1 MTRSCLAVFSILCAM
16 IVLFGVHLG
25 MAADSTALRALF
37 PDPPREYSSGPL
49 WVWNDM
55 LSEEQVRSTLRN
67 LAEQNVKQVFVHPRP
82 GLMTPYLSADWF
94 RLWKVALEEAKR
106 LDMNVWIYDE
116 DSYPSGFAGGL
127 VPDAMP
133 EARGRGLFFSEV
145 KRLEKPGAGV
155 LAVFRLGNGGC
166 EEVTTRARAGETL
179 RDGPYL
185 VAAVRRAPDS
195 PWHGGKCY
203 VDLLYPGVTQKF
215 LEITLGAY
223 QREIGSQFG
232 KRVPGSF
239 CDEPNLIP
247 AGGMPWTDDL
257 PAQFRKRWG
266 YDLTPNLASLAR
278 PVGDWKRLRHNYFQ
292 TLLDLMIE
300 RWAKPY
306 SEYCRDHGLE
316 FTGHYWEHEW
326 PASLAVPDN
335 MAIYAWPQRPAI
347 DCLRNQYTEQ
357 VHAQFGNARMVKELS
372 SVANQLGKKRTL
384 CEAYGASG
392 WGLCFED
399 MKRIGDWLYVLGINT
414 LDQHLSDITIRGAR
428 KWDYPQSFS
437 YHEPWWKAY
446 HVLAGYFTRL
456 SAAMSQGEQINR
468 VLLIEPTTS
477 AWMYQLHD
485 FDFYA
490 TPFRQDPN
498 MKEIG
503 DRFQDLVNLLER
515 AQVEYDIGCED
526 ILMRHGEV
534 PTDVEPPRLVIGRRA
549 YTTVILPPCTENLNE
564 QTMRL
569 LEEYVKSGGRVF
581 CCGAPPQL
589 VDGRKSDRGQ
599 VAAQAAGW
607 KRLTPEAIPAQL
619 QAMRCDG
626 FAIRRSPDDKGILF
640 HHRRQLDDGELLLL
654 VNTSIQWP
662 SSGEVASR
670 LQGAEQW
677 DLESGRIAPYRT
689 EPGEPGLKSKEPGL
703 KLSFHLPPCGSLLLF
718 LSRAPGKAESAA
730 ALAAN
735 APATRLAPAGPLTIR
750 RTEPNVLTLD
760 YLDVT
765 AGGETKK
772 SVYCFLG
779 CQFAFQKNGL
789 PQNPWESAVQFRD
802 ELITKKFPPESGC
815 AATYR
820 FTIAHE
826 VPRPLQ
832 VVVERADLYAIA
844 CNGKPLMPAKGSWW
858 LDKSF
863 GRIDITAAAR
873 TGANEV
879 TIRARPFTMFH
890 ELAAAYV
897 LGDFG
902 LKAAGAGFTIVPA
915 ATLKLGKWNE
925 QGLPL
930 YSAAV
935 SYRQRFELPQPSGRY
950 AVRLPAWY
958 GSVAEVFVND
968 RSAGYI
974 GFAPWQCDVTPHVV
988 AGVNTIEVRVIGT
1001 LKNTLGPHH
1010 AGKVVGMARPIQ
1022 FHTAPETGPPPGKEY
1037 DTIGYGLFEPFVL
1050 EQMR

>member
-1 MTRSCLAVFSILCAM
+1 M
-16 IVLFGVHLG
+16 IVLFGVG
-25 MAADSTALRALF
+25 PSMADDSTALRAMF
-37 PDPPREYSSGPL
+37 ADPPREYSSGPL

-55 LSEEQVRSTLRN
+55 LSEEQIRGTIRD
-67 LAEQNVKQVFVHPRP
+67 LAGQNVKQVFVHPRP

-116 DSYPSGFAGGL
+116 NSYPSGFAGGL
-127 VPDAMP
+127 VPAAMP
-133 EARGRGLFFSEV
+133 ESRGRGLFFTEV
-145 KRLEKPGAGV
+145 KRPEKSGADV
-155 LAVFRLGNGGC
+155 LAVFRLSNGGC
-166 EEVTTRARAGETL
+166 KEVTGRARGGEKL
-179 RDGPYL
+179 PDGSYL
-185 VAAVRRAPDS
+185 VAAVRRAPIS
-195 PWHGGKCY
+195 PWHGGKWY

-223 QREIGSQFG
+223 DREIGSQFG

-247 AGGMPWTDDL
+247 AGGMPWTEDL
-257 PAQFRKRWG
+257 PIQFQKRWG

-278 PVGDWKRLRHNYFQ
+278 PVGDWKRVRHNYFQ
-292 TLLDLMIE
+292 VILELMIE
-300 RWAKPY
+300 RWSKPY
-306 SEYCRDHGLE
+306 AEYCRDHGLE

-326 PASLAVPDN
+326 PAAMAVPDN
-335 MAIYAWPQRPAI
+335 MAVYVWPQRPAI
-347 DCLRNQYTEQ
+347 DCLRNQYSEQ

-384 CEAYGASG
+384 CEGYGASG
-392 WGLCFED
+392 WDLRFED

-414 LDQHLSDITIRGAR
+414 LDQHLSSITIRGAR

-456 SAAMSQGEQINR
+456 SAAMSHGEQVNS

-490 TPFRQDPN
+490 KPFRQDPQ

-503 DRFQDLVNLLER
+503 DRFQNLVNLLER

-526 ILMRHGEV
+526 ILMRHGKV
-534 PTDVEPPRLVIGRRA
+534 QRDINPPRLVIGRREYA
-549 YTTVILPPCTENLNE
+549 TVILPPCTENLNE
-564 QTMRL
+564 QTMLL
-569 LEEYVKSGGRVF
+569 LEDYVKSGGQVL

-589 VDGRKSDRGQ
+589 VDGRESQRGQ
-599 VAAQAAGW
+599 AAAQGTGW
-607 KRLTPEAIPAQL
+607 QRVTPEAIPARL
-619 QAMRCDG
+619 RAMPGDG
-626 FAIRRSPDDKGILF
+626 FAIHRNPFGKGILF

-654 VNTSIQWP
+654 VNTSIEFP
-662 SSGEVASR
+662 SSGEVASPWKS
-670 LQGAEQW
+670 AEQW
-677 DLESGRIAPYRT
+677 DLETGQIVPYPTELTPPGR
-689 EPGEPGLKSKEPGL
+689 
-703 KLSFHLPPCGSLLLF
+703 KLTFCLPPCGSLLLF
-718 LSRAPGKAESAA
+718 LSRSPGRAEAVAA
-730 ALAAN
+730 FTADAHGA
-735 APATRLAPAGPLTIR
+735 RLAPAGPLEIY

-760 YLDVT
+760 YFDVT

-772 SVYCFLG
+772 NVYCYVG
-779 CQFAFQKNGL
+779 CQFAFQKNGM

-820 FTIAHE
+820 FTIEGE
-826 VPRPLQ
+826 VPKPLHVVIERP
-832 VVVERADLYAIA
+832 DLYAIA
-844 CNGKPLMPAKGSWW
+844 CNGKDILPEKGSWW

-863 GRIDITAAAR
+863 GRIDITAAAK

-879 TIRARPFTMFH
+879 TIRAKPFTMYH

-902 LKAAGAGFTIVPA
+902 LKATGSGFTIVPA
-915 ATLKLGKWNE
+915 APLKLGKWNE
-925 QGLPL
+925 QGLPF
-930 YSAAV
+930 YSAAAG
-935 SYRQRFELPQPSGRY
+935 YRQRFELPQPTGRY
-950 AVRLPAWY
+950 LVRLPAWY
-958 GSVAEVFVND
+958 GSVAEVIVNG

-974 GFAPWQCDVTPHVV
+974 GFAPWQCDVTKHVV

-1001 LKNTLGPHH
+1001 LKNELGPHH
-1010 AGKVVGMARPIQ
+1010 AGTLVGMASPKL
-1022 FHTAPETGPPPGKEY
+1022 FHEAPETGPPPGREY
-1037 DTIGYGLFEPFVL
+1037 DTIGYGLFEPFAL
-1050 EQMR
+1050 ERTR

>member
-1 MTRSCLAVFSILCAM
+1 MTRSRFAVFSVTWAVIALS
-16 IVLFGVHLG
+16 GVG
-25 MAADSTALRALF
+25 PGAAADSTALRALF
-37 PDPPREYSSGPL
+37 ADPPRQYSSGPL

-55 LSEEQVRSTLRN
+55 LSEEQVSGTLRD

-94 RLWKVALEEAKR
+94 RLWKVALATAER

-127 VPDAMP
+127 VPAAMP
-133 EARGRGLFFSEV
+133 QSRGRGLFFTEV
-145 KRLEKPGAGV
+145 KRAEKPGDGV
-155 LAVFRLGNGGC
+155 LAVFRLADGGC
-166 EEVTTRARAGETL
+166 EEVTARARGGETL
-179 RDGPYL
+179 PDGKYL
-185 VAAVRRAPDS
+185 VAAVRRAVDS

-215 LEITLGAY
+215 LEITLGGY
-223 QREIGSQFG
+223 QREIGGQFG

-239 CDEPNLIP
+239 CDEPNLRP
-247 AGGMPWTDDL
+247 AGGLPWTDDL

-266 YDLTPNLASLAR
+266 YDLTHNLAGLAR
-278 PVGDWKRLRHNYFQ
+278 PVGEWKRVRHNYFEI
-292 TLLDLMIE
+292 LLELMIE
-300 RWAKPY
+300 RWSKPY

-326 PASLAVPDN
+326 PAALAVPDN
-335 MAIYAWPQRPAI
+335 MAMYAWPQRPAI
-347 DCLRNQYTEQ
+347 DCLRNQYTEE

-372 SVANQLGKKRTL
+372 SAANQLGKKRTL
-384 CEAYGASG
+384 CESYGASG
-392 WGLCFED
+392 WDVRFED

-456 SAAMSQGEQINR
+456 SAAMSHGEQVNR

-485 FDFYA
+485 FEFYRK
-490 TPFRQDPN
+490 PLRQDPQ

-503 DRFQDLVNLLER
+503 DRFQELVNLLER

-526 ILMRHGEV
+526 ILMRHGKV
-534 PTDVEPPRLVIGRRA
+534 QTDVKSTRLAIGRRA
-549 YTTVILPPCTENLNE
+549 YETVVLPPCTENLNE
-564 QTMRL
+564 KTMRL
-569 LEEYVKSGGRVF
+569 LEDYVKSGGRVL
-581 CCGAPPQL
+581 CCGSPPQL
-589 VDGRKSDRGQ
+589 VDGRKSQRGQ
-599 VAAQAAGW
+599 AAAQGAGW
-607 KRLTPEAIPAQL
+607 KQVAPEAVPAQL
-619 QAMRCDG
+619 RALPGDG
-626 FAIRRSPDDKGILF
+626 LAIRRSPGDKGILF

-662 SSGEVASR
+662 SSGEVASP
-670 LQGAEQW
+670 LHGAEQW
-677 DLESGRIAPYRT
+677 DLESGRVAPYRT
-689 EPGEPGLKSKEPGL
+689 ESEQRGM
-703 KLSFHLPPCGSLLLF
+703 KLSFRLPPCGSLLLF
-718 LSRAPGKAESAA
+718 LSRAPGRAEAAA
-730 ALAAN
+730 ALAAD
-735 APATRLAPAGPLTIR
+735 APGARLAPAGPLTIR

-765 AGGETKK
+765 AGGETKNN
-772 SVYCFLG
+772 VYCYLG
-779 CQFAFQKNGL
+779 CKFAFQKNGMSG
-789 PQNPWESAVQFRD
+789 NPWDSAVQFRD

-815 AATYR
+815 AATYHFR
-820 FTIAHE
+820 IEGE
-826 VPRPLQ
+826 VPKPLQ
-832 VVVERADLYAIA
+832 VVIERPDLYAIA
-844 CNGKPLMPAKGSWW
+844 CNGRQLAPEKGSWW

-863 GRIDITAAAR
+863 GRMDITAAAK

-879 TIRARPFTMFH
+879 TIRAKPFTVYH

-902 LKAAGAGFTIVPA
+902 LKAAGAGFTIARA
-915 ATLKLGKWNE
+915 APLKLGKWNE
-925 QGLPL
+925 QGLPM

-935 SYRQRFELPQPSGRY
+935 AYRQRFELPQPSGRY
-950 AVRLPAWY
+950 LVRLPAWY
-958 GSVAEVFVND
+958 GSVAEVVVNG

-974 GFAPWQCDVTPHVV
+974 GFAPWQCDVTKHVV
-988 AGVNTIEVRVIGT
+988 AGANTIEVQVIGT
-1001 LKNTLGPHH
+1001 LKNALGPHH
-1010 AGKVVGMARPIQ
+1010 AGTVAGTASPTL
-1022 FHTAPETGPPPGKEY
+1022 FHQAPETGPPPGKEY
-1037 DTIGYGLFEPFVL
+1037 DTIGYGLFEPFAL
-1050 EQMR
+1050 EQTR

>member
-1 MTRSCLAVFSILCAM
+1 MTRSCLVVFSIMGAM
-16 IVLFGVHLG
+16 LGLFGVGHG
-25 MAADSTALRALF
+25 MAAESTALRAIF
-37 PDPPREYSSGPL
+37 ADPPREYSSGPL

-55 LSEEQVRSTLRN
+55 LSEEQVSGTMRD
-67 LAEQNVKQVFVHPRP
+67 LAGQNVKQVFVHPRP

-127 VPDAMP
+127 VPAAMP
-133 EARGRGLFFSEV
+133 ESRGRGLFFTAV
-145 KRLEKPGAGV
+145 KRPEKPGADV
-155 LAVFRLGNGGC
+155 LAVFRLSDGGC
-166 EEVTTRARAGETL
+166 EEVTARARAGEAL
-179 RDGPYL
+179 PDGSYL
-185 VAAVRRAPDS
+185 VAAVRRAPNS

-223 QREIGSQFG
+223 EREIGSQFG

-257 PAQFRKRWG
+257 PVQFRKRWG
-266 YDLTPNLASLAR
+266 YDLTHNLASLAR
-278 PVGDWKRLRHNYFQ
+278 PVGDWKRIRHNYFQ
-292 TLLDLMIE
+292 VLLELMIE
-300 RWAKPY
+300 RWSKPY

-326 PASLAVPDN
+326 PAAMAVPDN
-335 MAIYAWPQRPAI
+335 MAVYAWPQRPAI

-384 CEAYGASG
+384 CESYGASG
-392 WGLCFED
+392 WDIRFED

-414 LDQHLSDITIRGAR
+414 LDQHLSSITIRGAR

-456 SAAMSQGEQINR
+456 SAAMSQGEQINS

-477 AWMYQLHD
+477 AWIYQLHD
-485 FDFYA
+485 FDFYEK
-490 TPFRQDPN
+490 PFRQDPH

-503 DRFQDLVNLLER
+503 DQFQNLVNLLER
-515 AQVEYDIGCED
+515 SQVEYDIGCED
-526 ILMRHGEV
+526 ILVRHGKV
-534 PTDVEPPRLVIGRRA
+534 LTDTKPPRLAVGRRV
-549 YTTVILPPCTENLNE
+549 YGTIILPPCTENLNE
-564 QTMRL
+564 KTMRL
-569 LEEYVKSGGRVF
+569 IEAYVKSGGRVLG
-581 CCGAPPQL
+581 CGAPPQL
-589 VDGRKSDRGQ
+589 VDGRKSERGQ
-599 VAAQAAGW
+599 AAAQGAGW
-607 KRLTPEAIPAQL
+607 KPVPPEAIPAEL
-619 QAMRCDG
+619 QAVPGDE
-626 FAIRRSPDDKGILF
+626 FAIHRSPGDKGILF

-654 VNTSIQWP
+654 VNTSIEWP
-662 SSGEVASR
+662 SSGEVASP
-670 LQGAEQW
+670 LHGAEQW

-689 EPGEPGLKSKEPGL
+689 ESDPPGM
-703 KLSFHLPPCGSLLLF
+703 KLSFRLPPCGSLLLF
-718 LSRAPGKAESAA
+718 LSRAPGSAEASAA
-730 ALAAN
+730 PAPEVPWARLAA
-735 APATRLAPAGPLTIR
+735 AGPLAIR
-750 RTEPNVLTLD
+750 RMEPNVLTLD

-772 SVYCFLG
+772 NVYCYLG
-779 CQFAFQKNGL
+779 CQFAFQKNGM

-802 ELITKKFPPESGC
+802 ELITRKFPPESGC

-820 FTIAHE
+820 FTIEGE
-826 VPRPLQ
+826 VPRPLH
-832 VVVERADLYAIA
+832 VVIERPDLYAIV
-844 CNGKPLMPAKGSWW
+844 CNGTALTPEAGSWW

-863 GRIDITAAAR
+863 GRIDVTAAAK

-897 LGDFG
+897 LGDFS
-902 LKAAGAGFTIVPA
+902 LKVAGCGFTIAPPIP
-915 ATLKLGKWNE
+915 LKLGKWNE

-930 YSAAV
+930 YSAV
-935 SYRQRFELPQPSGRY
+935 VGYRQRFELPQPSGRY

-958 GSVAEVFVND
+958 GSVAEVFVNG

-974 GFAPWQCDVTPHVV
+974 GFAPWQCDVTKHVV

-1001 LKNTLGPHH
+1001 LKNTLG
-1010 AGKVVGMARPIQ
+1010 
-1022 FHTAPETGPPPGKEY
+1022 
-1037 DTIGYGLFEPFVL
+1037 
-1050 EQMR
+1050 

>member
-1 MTRSCLAVFSILCAM
+1 VVLSIIGAM
-16 IVLFGVHLG
+16 IVLSGAG
-25 MAADSTALRALF
+25 PSAAADSTALRALF
-37 PDPPREYSSGPL
+37 ADPPRQYSSGPL

-55 LSEEQVRSTLRN
+55 LSAEQIRSTMRDLT
-67 LAEQNVKQVFVHPRP
+67 EQNVKQVFVHPRP

-94 RLWKVALEEAKR
+94 RLWKVALEEAER

-127 VPDAMP
+127 VPAAMP
-133 EARGRGLFFSEV
+133 QSRGRGLFFTEV
-145 KRLEKPGAGV
+145 KRPEKPEAGV
-155 LAVFRLGNGGC
+155 LAVFRLSDGGC
-166 EEVTTRARAGETL
+166 EEVTARARGGETL
-179 RDGPYL
+179 PDGSYL

-223 QREIGSQFG
+223 QREIGGQFG

-257 PAQFRKRWG
+257 PAQFHKRWG
-266 YDLTPNLASLAR
+266 YDLTPNLAGLAR
-278 PVGDWKRLRHNYFQ
+278 PVGDWKRVRHNYFQ
-292 TLLDLMIE
+292 ILLELMIE
-300 RWAKPY
+300 RWSKPY
-306 SEYCRDHGLE
+306 SEYCRDLGLE

-326 PASLAVPDN
+326 PAAMAVPDN
-335 MAIYAWPQRPAI
+335 MAMYAWPQRPAI
-347 DCLRNQYTEQ
+347 DCLRNQYAEQ

-384 CEAYGASG
+384 CESYGASG
-392 WGLCFED
+392 WDIRFED

-414 LDQHLSDITIRGAR
+414 LDQHLSYITIRGAR

-456 SAAMSQGEQINR
+456 SAVMSHGEQINS
-468 VLLIEPTTS
+468 VVLIEPTTS

-485 FDFYA
+485 FDFYQ
-490 TPFRQDPN
+490 TPFRQDPQ

-526 ILMRHGEV
+526 ILMRHGKV
-534 PTDVEPPRLVIGRRA
+534 QTNVKPPRLVIGRRA
-549 YTTVILPPCTENLNE
+549 YETVVLPPCTENLNE
-564 QTMRL
+564 KTMRL
-569 LEEYVKSGGRVF
+569 IEEYVKSGGRVL

-589 VDGRKSDRGQ
+589 VDGRESERGQ
-599 VAAQAAGW
+599 AAVQGAGW
-607 KRLTPEAIPAQL
+607 KQVTPEAIPARL
-619 QAMRCDG
+619 RAMPGDG
-626 FAIRRSPDDKGILF
+626 FAIRRSPGDKGILF

-662 SSGEVASR
+662 SSGEVASP
-670 LQGAEQW
+670 LHGAEQW
-677 DLESGRIAPYRT
+677 DLESGRIVPYQT
-689 EPGEPGLKSKEPGL
+689 ESEPPGM
-703 KLSFHLPPCGSLLLF
+703 KLSFRLPPCGSLLLF
-718 LSRAPGKAESAA
+718 LSRAPARADAA
-730 ALAAN
+730 VTFAAD
-735 APATRLAPAGPLTIR
+735 APGARVVPAGPLAIR

-772 SVYCFLG
+772 NVYGYLG
-779 CQFAFQKNGL
+779 CQFAFQKNGM

-802 ELITKKFPPESGC
+802 ELITRKFPPESGC

-820 FTIAHE
+820 FTIEGE
-826 VPRPLQ
+826 VPKPLHVVIERP
-832 VVVERADLYAIA
+832 DLYAIA
-844 CNGKPLMPAKGSWW
+844 CNGKALTPAKGSWW

-863 GRIDITAAAR
+863 GRIDIAPAAKA
-873 TGANEV
+873 GANEV
-879 TIRARPFTMFH
+879 TIRARPFTMYH

-897 LGDFG
+897 LGDFS
-902 LKAAGAGFTIVPA
+902 LKAAGSGFTIAPA
-915 ATLKLGKWNE
+915 APLKLGKWNE

-935 SYRQRFELPQPSGRY
+935 GYRQRFELPQPSGRY
-950 AVRLPAWY
+950 VVRLPAWY
-958 GSVAEVFVND
+958 GSVAEVFVNG

-974 GFAPWQCDVTPHVV
+974 GFAPWQCDVTEHVV
-988 AGVNTIEVRVIGT
+988 AGGNTIEVRVIGT

-1010 AGKVVGMARPIQ
+1010 AGTLAGVARPIQ
-1022 FHTAPETGPPPGKEY
+1022 FHTAPQTGPPPGKEY
-1037 DTIGYGLFEPFVL
+1037 DTIGYGLFEPFAL
-1050 EQMR
+1050 EQTR